1 MLAVGLL
8 SVLDLVKIPDL
19 GSFLPVLS
27 IGFIVAM
34 VVGYLSI
41 RWLLNFLKSRS
52 LIPFAVYCAVVSVLT
67 IFIAYF
73 R

>member
-1 MLAVGLL
+1 LPII
-8 SVLDLVKIPDL
+8 LV
-19 GSFLPVLS
+19 
-27 IGFIVAM
+27 GFIVAL

-52 LIPFAVYCAVVSVLT
+52 LIPFAVYCAIVSILT

>member
-1 MLAVGLL
+1 LKREAAARFSFLMSIPIMLAAGLL
-8 SVLDLVKIPDL
+8 SLLDLVKIPDL

-41 RWLLNFLKSRS
+41 RWLLNFLNH
-52 LIPFAVYCAVVSVLT
+52 AH
-67 IFIAYF
+67 
-73 R
+73 

>member
-1 MLAVGLL
+1 
-8 SVLDLVKIPDL
+8 
-19 GSFLPVLS
+19 
-27 IGFIVAM
+27 
-34 VVGYLSI
+34 
-41 RWLLNFLKSRS
+41 